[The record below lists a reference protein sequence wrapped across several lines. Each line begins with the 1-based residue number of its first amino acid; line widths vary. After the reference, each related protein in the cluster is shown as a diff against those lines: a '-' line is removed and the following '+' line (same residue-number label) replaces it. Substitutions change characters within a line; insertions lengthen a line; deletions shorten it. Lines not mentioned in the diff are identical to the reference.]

1 MARIHNPLTVDVFC
15 HAAGEVIPAGG
26 DLEVAASMS
35 RRVALHVFHVFDDDG
50 NRVGA
55 TETETETET
64 ETAVADQAP
73 EPEAEPIP
81 EPEPSP
87 DPEPIPEPEAAAPA
101 EAPAMV
107 KK

>member
-15 HAAGEVIPAGG
+15 HALGEVIPAGG
-26 DLEVAASMS
+26 DLEVAASMA

-73 EPEAEPIP
+73 EPEAEPIREPEAEPVSEP
-81 EPEPSP
+81 EPEEVP
-87 DPEPIPEPEAAAPA
+87 AAPV
-101 EAPAMV
+101 ETPATV